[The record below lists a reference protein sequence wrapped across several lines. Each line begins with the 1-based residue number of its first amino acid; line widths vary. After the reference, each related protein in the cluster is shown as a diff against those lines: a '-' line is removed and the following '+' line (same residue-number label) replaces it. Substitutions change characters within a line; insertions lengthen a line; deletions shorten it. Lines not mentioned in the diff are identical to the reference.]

1 MDIHASF
8 ISSEINYLQ
17 RFTDSNMSLAKT
29 YQEFTNDLINTIALL
44 DSREQSLIEGDY
56 ELIKFF
62 LENFRNDID
71 MYTSEGESDNFSVL
85 KYRIRDIEIT
95 IRSVVY
101 DYLANPALINL
112 RTPENLQVFKET
124 TDNLCRSFNYFN

>member
-1 MDIHASF
+1 
-8 ISSEINYLQ
+8 
-17 RFTDSNMSLAKT
+17 MSLAKT